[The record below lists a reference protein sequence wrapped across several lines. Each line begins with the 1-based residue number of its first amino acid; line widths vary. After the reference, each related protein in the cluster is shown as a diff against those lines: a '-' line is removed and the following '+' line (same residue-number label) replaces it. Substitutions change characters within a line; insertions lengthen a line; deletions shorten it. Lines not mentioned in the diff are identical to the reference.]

1 MCTHTLTLVTKQL
14 VSDGSELG
22 IKTATFCHICIIYLP
37 AVSLCLEL
45 VGYVRTCSCS
55 WAWEREGGGWKGG
68 GAQFTK
74 LESSWTRCLHIRV
87 CSMNT
92 RRGLTR

>member
-1 MCTHTLTLVTKQL
+1 MHTHMLTLVTRQL

-22 IKTATFCHICIIYLP
+22 IKTATFCHIHIYTYLQSVFAWSRSAIYVHV
-37 AVSLCLEL
+37 AV
-45 VGYVRTCSCS
+45 VGLGR
-55 WAWEREGGGWKGG
+55 ERGGVGGG

-74 LESSWTRCLHIRV
+74 LESSWTRCLHIHV